1 MSAVQ
6 VLYFITC
13 SLFIYLQDEL
23 TRYRTIYNLLCQGDT
38 AVQTQKLVEFVCAQ
52 DVPDDKL
59 HAVVVAVKAIDVNND
74 GSVRYA

>member
-1 MSAVQ
+1 M
-6 VLYFITC
+6 
-13 SLFIYLQDEL
+13 
-23 TRYRTIYNLLCQGDT
+23 
-38 AVQTQKLVEFVCAQ
+38 QTQKLVEFVCAQ